1 MSLTPGTKLGPYEI
15 IAAVGAGGMG
25 EVYKARDTR
34 LDREVAIKV
43 LPAHLSKSP
52 DLKQR
57 FEREAKT
64 ISSLNHPHICTLH
77 DIGQEGGIDY
87 LVLEYLEGETL
98 SERLKKGPFPV
109 PEFLK
114 TAMQI
119 ADGLDRAHRSGIV
132 HRDLKP
138 GNIVLTKSGAKLLD
152 FGLAKPN
159 VSVMG
164 MSATA
169 ISAAATMTSPVSPI
183 TQEGTV
189 VGTYQYMAPEQLQ
202 GQEADPR
209 SDIFA
214 FGAVLYEMA
223 TGKRAFDGKSSI
235 SVMSAILEKEPEPIS
250 STHPLAPA
258 ALDHIVQRAL
268 AKDPDDRWQSA
279 GDIKGELQWLSGQSH
294 SGTVPALK
302 GTPAISRTNG
312 LRIAVIAVLGMLL
325 AFAAGWLL
333 RPAPAAPMIRAVI
346 APPDKISFDLKG
358 DFAGPPVISP
368 DGQTIAFAAH
378 GENSFKALWVR
389 PLHSMSAQRLVGTE
403 GVSFPFWSPDS
414 KWIGFFADGKLKKI
428 AVNGGPALVLAD
440 AGNPRGGTWSM
451 DDVILFAPN
460 FQGGLLRVSARG
472 GNATEATKLAGSQTT
487 HRWPFFLPDGKHF
500 LYLAT
505 SHSGTADSVLGTYF
519 ASLDGATS
527 RHLMPSDSGV
537 QYANGYLFFHVGSAL
552 MAQPFNSAKGEFQ
565 GEAAAIVD
573 RVQHDAGVW
582 RTLFS
587 VSHNGSLIYQAG
599 DSGSLGSELTWV
611 DRTGKKLGK
620 VGERELYID
629 PRLSP
634 DGTMLAVTRGDPLQ
648 DIWTIDLRRN
658 VNTRLTF
665 GNSTHLSPS
674 WSPDGR
680 YVAYS
685 VGSQTQT
692 GHCIRYRL
700 ANGGGEEINVGDD
713 GVTGSAGRIQTG
725 GGQISCTSPQWSPDG
740 RYLLF
745 VRGNGP
751 SSAAIYGV
759 DMQGDK
765 KSFLVH
771 APENPNATIIEFRF
785 SPNGRWFGYTSNE
798 SGRLEVYV
806 TRFNGPK
813 GRWQIST
820 NAGSFPNWRRDGKE
834 LYFMNPQGA
843 IFAVPIAES
852 GETIHVGTPTQL
864 FQATVSAVG
873 VSYDVTANGQKFLLN
888 ISPEQEQT
896 ALVLVTNWMAE
907 LKK

>member
-1 MSLTPGTKLGPYEI
+1 MGLSPGTKLGPYEI

-34 LDREVAIKV
+34 LEREVAIKV
-43 LPAHLSKSP
+43 LPAHLSRNP

-57 FEREAKT
+57 FDREAKT

-77 DIGQEGGIDY
+77 DIGQEGDIDY

-98 SERLKKGPFPV
+98 SKRLEKGALPV
-109 PEFLK
+109 PELLR
-114 TAMQI
+114 TAIQI

-138 GNIVLTKSGAKLLD
+138 GNIVLTKGGAKLLD

-169 ISAAATMTSPVSPI
+169 ISAAATLTSPASPI
-183 TQEGTV
+183 TQEGMV
-189 VGTYQYMAPEQLQ
+189 VGTYQYMSPEQLE
-202 GQEADPR
+202 GKEADSR

-214 FGAVLYEMA
+214 FGAVMYEMA

-250 STHPLAPA
+250 ATHPLAPT

-268 AKDPDDRWQSA
+268 AKDPEERWQAA
-279 GDIKGELQWLSGQSH
+279 GDIKGELQWLSGQS
-294 SGTVPALK
+294 GTGLAPALK
-302 GTPAISRTNG
+302 ILPISKING
-312 LRIAVIAVLGMLL
+312 LRIAAIVAVGMVLT
-325 AFAAGWLL
+325 FAAGWLL
-333 RPAPAAPMIRAVI
+333 RPAPVTPMIRAVI
-346 APPDKISFDLKG
+346 TPPDKINFDLKG

-368 DGQTIAFAAH
+368 DGQMVAFAAH
-378 GENSFKALWVR
+378 GENSFKAIWVR

-403 GVSFPFWSPDS
+403 GCSFPFWSPDS
-414 KWIGFFADGKLKKI
+414 KWIGFFAEGKLKKI
-428 AVNGGPALVLAD
+428 AVNGGPAMTLVD
-440 AGNPRGGTWSM
+440 AGNPRGGTWSK
-451 DDVILFAPN
+451 DDVILYAPN

-472 GNATEATKLAGSQTT
+472 GTATEATKLAGSQTT

-500 LYLAT
+500 VYLAT
-505 SHSGTADSVLGTYF
+505 SHSGTADSALGTYY
-519 ASLDGATS
+519 ASLDGRTN
-527 RHLMPSDSGV
+527 RLVMPSDSGA
-537 QYANGYLFFHVGSAL
+537 QFGNGYLFFHVGSAL
-552 MAQPFNSAKGEFQ
+552 MAQPFNAGKGELQ

-582 RTLFS
+582 RTLFA
-587 VSHNGSLIYQAG
+587 VAGNGSLIYQAG

-665 GNSTHLSPS
+665 GSSTHLTPS
-674 WSPDGR
+674 WSPDGKH
-680 YVAYS
+680 VAYS
-685 VGSQTQT
+685 VGSQNQV

-700 ANGGGEEINVGDD
+700 ANGGGEEINVGDEALA
-713 GVTGSAGRIQTG
+713 GGSGRRGNST
-725 GGQISCTSPQWSPDG
+725 CTSPQWSPDG

-745 VRGNGP
+745 VRGSGP
-751 SSAAIYGV
+751 GSAAIYGI

-765 KSFLVH
+765 KAFLVQ
-771 APENPNATIIEFRF
+771 APENPSASIIELRF
-785 SPNGRWFGYTSNE
+785 SPNGRWIGYTSNE

-813 GRWQIST
+813 GRWQVST
-820 NAGSFPNWRRDGKE
+820 NAGSFPSWRRDGKE

-843 IFAVPIAES
+843 IFAVPILETGES
-852 GETIHVGTPTQL
+852 IHVGSPTQL
-864 FQATVSAVG
+864 FQANVSAVG
-873 VSYDVTANGQKFLLN
+873 VSYDVTADGKRFLVN